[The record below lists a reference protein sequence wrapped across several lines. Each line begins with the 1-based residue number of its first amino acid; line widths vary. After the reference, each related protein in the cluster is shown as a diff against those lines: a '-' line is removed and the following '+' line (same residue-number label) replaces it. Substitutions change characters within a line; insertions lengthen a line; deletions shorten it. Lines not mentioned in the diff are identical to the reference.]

1 LVAIA
6 SNSKL
11 FTAVAVG
18 LLIENGT
25 VLENGQTLDWETKVK
40 DAIPGWQLMDQ
51 YASDHVN
58 VVDLLCEY
66 F

>member
-1 LVAIA
+1 MVAIA

-18 LLIENGT
+18 LLIDNGT
-25 VLENGQTLDWETKVK
+25 ALENGQTLDWETTVK

-51 YASDHVN
+51 YASEHVN
-58 VVDLLCEY
+58 IVDLLCEW